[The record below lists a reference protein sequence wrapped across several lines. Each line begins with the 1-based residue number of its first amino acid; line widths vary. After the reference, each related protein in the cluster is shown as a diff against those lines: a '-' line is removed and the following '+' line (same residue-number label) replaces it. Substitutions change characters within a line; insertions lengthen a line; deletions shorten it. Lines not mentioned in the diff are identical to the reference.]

1 MEEEQFKRF
10 KLKKPSATDVWWRR
24 SLFFFFDLSG
34 YVLGP
39 LVAAYFIG
47 SFLDKKFAIAPW
59 GLVFA
64 LITGFIVSIAA
75 IITKTLKYLS
85 EAEKVEKEEKK

>member
-10 KLKKPSATDVWWRR
+10 KLKTDSPTNVWWRQ

-39 LVAAYFIG
+39 LVAAYLIG
-47 SFLDKKFAIAPW
+47 SFVDKKFETAPW
-59 GLVFA
+59 GLVICV
-64 LITGFIVSIAA
+64 ITGFIVSIAA
-75 IITKTLKYLS
+75 IITKTLKYLA
-85 EAEKVEKEEKK
+85 EAEKVEKKEKK